1 MGKVRDIIDKT
12 FEYGQGRG
20 ELPGVYELA
29 EAIEV
34 LSDSE
39 NGAGET
45 KASSA
50 DKYGRNSD
58 TKHQNMNAS
67 GDSSDLQNG
76 ISDFEYLRRK
86 AYDLAHQRFGNRI
99 YIRGLIEFTNI
110 CKNDCYYCGIR
121 KSNSHVDRYRLT
133 KDQILACADEGYV
146 LGIRTF
152 VLQGGEDGGLL
163 G

>member
-20 ELPGVYELA
+20 ELPGVNELG
-29 EAIEV
+29 EAIRI

-39 NGAGET
+39 NPQ
-45 KASSA
+45 SSQ
-50 DKYGRNSD
+50 D
-58 TKHQNMNAS
+58 
-67 GDSSDLQNG
+67 DL
-76 ISDFEYLRRK
+76 SDFEYLRRK
-86 AYDLAHQRFGNRI
+86 AYDLAHQSFGNRI

-133 KDQILACADEGYV
+133 MDQILV
-146 LGIRTF
+146 KS
-152 VLQGGEDGGLL
+152 GLTTIGNVHPL
-163 G
+163 VNMDCFSNSKFCFDTLFGL